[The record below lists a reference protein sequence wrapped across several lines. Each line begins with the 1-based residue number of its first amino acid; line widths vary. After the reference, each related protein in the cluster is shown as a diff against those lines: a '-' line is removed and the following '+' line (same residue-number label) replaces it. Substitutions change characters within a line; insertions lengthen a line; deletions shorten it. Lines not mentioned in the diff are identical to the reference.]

1 MTTILSQMD
10 WTYYIGVLCA
20 AAAGVYWAIRMRR
33 LPIVGKI
40 ILVILSLG
48 FGLFGAMGAY
58 LHTGAFALRLFLASM
73 LCVLA
78 TAAISWRYRPDPTPS
93 DSK

>member
-1 MTTILSQMD
+1 MD
-10 WTYYIGVLCA
+10 WTYYIGVAGA
-20 AAAGVYWAIRMRR
+20 AAAGIYCAIRMRG

-40 ILVILSLG
+40 ILIIFSLG
-48 FGLFGAMGAY
+48 FGLFGAMSAY
-58 LHTGAFALRLFLASM
+58 IHTGAFALRLFLASM

-78 TAAISWRYRPDPTPS
+78 IGAISWRYAPYPIPS